1 MTQSP
6 VFPTV
11 MPNLEFIEHYI
22 DSLENLPLDV
32 QRHVSQIREY
42 DYLYSN
48 KLQTISRY
56 LCLYQKESNGPL
68 KRKYLNKIQKCLIR
82 SQQYADEKLCL
93 ISQIVE
99 LVDGRSQQL
108 SKDVEILSH
117 DQKEEEDPR
126 NSNSI
131 NNSTQNRVKISEKKQ
146 TIMEKPVRDSIYVK
160 PKRVRR
166 VRAPDKVADKS
177 DRLSNRANNRAEY
190 EDEDEP
196 MEEEEDIEIKP
207 RKDSKK
213 KDRDSKVTREKEKEK
228 EATIKEEKE
237 DRKETENSNNN
248 NSNKKNDRKEKSSA
262 GKVTKKTSNAKPS
275 NSKIKKKKKKEK
287 EVLPEDIPVDPDEPT
302 YCICNRI
309 SYGDMIG
316 CDNQDCKIEW
326 FHFDCLNLT
335 HKPKGKWYCPQ
346 CTVERKEKGKK

>member
-6 VFPTV
+6 VFPAV
-11 MPNLEFIEHYI
+11 MPNLEFIEHYL

-32 QRHVSQIREY
+32 QRHVTQIREY

-56 LCLYQKESNGPL
+56 LCLYQKETNGPS

-99 LVDGRSQQL
+99 LVDSRSQQL
-108 SKDVEILSH
+108 SKDVETMSL
-117 DQKEEEDPR
+117 DRKEEESR
-126 NSNSI
+126 NSNNI
-131 NNSTQNRVKISEKKQ
+131 NNQNRVKIEKK
-146 TIMEKPVRDSIYVK
+146 TIVEKPVTRESLYVK

-166 VRAPDKVADKS
+166 VRVMDKISEKS
-177 DRLSNRANNRAEY
+177 DRLNNRGINRQEY
-190 EDEDEP
+190 DDEDEP
-196 MEEEEDIEIKP
+196 MEEEEEDIEVKP
-207 RKDSKK
+207 RKESKK
-213 KDRDSKVTREKEKEK
+213 KERDSKPTRDKEKEK
-228 EATIKEEKE
+228 ETAIKEEKE
-237 DRKETENSNNN
+237 ERKEENS
-248 NSNKKNDRKEKSSA
+248 KKNDRKEKSSS
-262 GKVTKKTSNAKPS
+262 KVTKKTSNTKQT
-275 NSKIKKKKKKEK
+275 NSKVKKKKKKEK
-287 EVLPEDIPVDPDEPT
+287 EVLPEDLPVDPDEPT

-326 FHFDCLNLT
+326 FHFDCVNLT

-346 CTVERKEKGKK
+346 CTIERKEKGKK